1 MKRVAIYYRVST
13 TDQNPQ
19 MQMDE
24 LREYAKSRRLKV
36 VGEFLDEAS
45 GRNNS
50 RRQLEEMLTQVRK
63 RKVDVVLV
71 WKYDRFARST
81 QDLVNTMEEFQSLGV
96 DFISYT
102 QQIDTTTSMGKFF
115 FTIMAG
121 IAEFESDI
129 ISERVR
135 SGMAAAKRKGKHV
148 GRPQT
153 KQAVVSRARALRE
166 SGKSIRE
173 VAKKLGVSPAT
184 VQKYCSAA

>member
-19 MQMDE
+19 MQIDE
-24 LREYAKSRRLKV
+24 LREYAKSRRFKV
-36 VGEFLDEAS
+36 VGEYRDEAS
-45 GRNNS
+45 GRNNW
-50 RRQLEEMLTQVRK
+50 RRQLEEMLKMVRK

-81 QDLVNTMEEFQSLGV
+81 QHLVNKLEEFKSLGV

-148 GRPQT
+148 GRPKT
-153 KQAVVSRARALRE
+153 KQAVVGRARALRQ
-166 SGKSIRE
+166 SGKSVRE
-173 VAKKLGVSPAT
+173 VAKELHISPAT
-184 VQKYCSAA
+184 VQKYCAVA

>member
-1 MKRVAIYYRVST
+1 MKRIAIYYRVST

-24 LREYAKSRRLKV
+24 LREYAKSRGFKV
-36 VGEFLDEAS
+36 VGEYLDEAS

-50 RRQLEEMLTQVRK
+50 RRQLEEMLKQVRK

-81 QDLVNTMEEFQSLGV
+81 QHLVNTLEEFKSLGI

-148 GRPQT
+148 GRPHT
-153 KQAVVSRARALRE
+153 KPTLVNRAQVLRK
-166 SGKSIRE
+166 SGKSIRQ
-173 VAKKLGVSPAT
+173 VAKELRISPAT
-184 VQKYCSAA
+184 VQKYCRAA

>member
-13 TDQNPQ
+13 TDQDPQ
-19 MQMDE
+19 MQIDE
-24 LREYAKSRRLKV
+24 LREYAKSRRFKV
-36 VGEFLDEAS
+36 VGEYRDEAS

-50 RRQLEEMLTQVRK
+50 RRHLEEMLKQVRK

-81 QDLVNTMEEFQSLGV
+81 QHLVNTLEEFKSLGV

-148 GRPQT
+148 GRPHT
-153 KQAVVSRARALRE
+153 KRTLISRAKVLRK
-166 SGKSIRE
+166 SGKSIRQ
-173 VAKKLGVSPAT
+173 VAKELRISAAT
-184 VQKYCSAA
+184 VQKYCRAA

>member
-13 TDQNPQ
+13 TDQDPQ
-19 MQMDE
+19 MQIDE
-24 LREYAKSRRLKV
+24 LREYAKSRRFKV

-45 GRNNS
+45 GRNNL
-50 RRQLEEMLTQVRK
+50 RVQLEEMLKQVGK

-81 QDLVNTMEEFQSLGV
+81 QHLVNTLEEFKSLGV

-135 SGMAAAKRKGKHV
+135 SGMAAARRKGKHV

-153 KQAVVSRARALRE
+153 KQTLVSRAKVLRE

-173 VAKKLGVSPAT
+173 VAKELRISPAT
-184 VQKYCSAA
+184 VQKYCRAA

>member
-13 TDQNPQ
+13 TDQDPQ
-19 MQMDE
+19 MQIDE
-24 LREYAKSRRLKV
+24 LREYAKSRRFKV

-50 RRQLEEMLTQVRK
+50 RVQLEEMLKQVRK

-81 QDLVNTMEEFQSLGV
+81 QHLVNTLEEFKSLGV
-96 DFISYT
+96 DFIRYT

-135 SGMAAAKRKGKHV
+135 SGMAAAKRNGKHV
-148 GRPQT
+148 GRPRT
-153 KQAVVSRARALRE
+153 KPTLVSRAKILRE

-173 VAKKLGVSPAT
+173 VAKELKISPAT
-184 VQKYCSAA
+184 VQKYCRAA

>member
-13 TDQNPQ
+13 TDQSPQ
-19 MQMDE
+19 MQIDE
-24 LREYAKSRRLKV
+24 LREYANSRGFKV

-50 RRQLEEMLTQVRK
+50 RRQLESMLTQVRK

-81 QDLVNTMEEFQSLGV
+81 QHLVNTLEEFKSLGV

-115 FTIMAG
+115 FTVMAG
-121 IAEFESDI
+121 IAEFESDPLPTLMLCVQVDFCC
-129 ISERVR
+129 ISI
-135 SGMAAAKRKGKHV
+135 
-148 GRPQT
+148 PCLQFDN
-153 KQAVVSRARALRE
+153 
-166 SGKSIRE
+166 
-173 VAKKLGVSPAT
+173 
-184 VQKYCSAA
+184 

>member
-13 TDQNPQ
+13 TDQDPQ
-19 MQMDE
+19 MQIDE
-24 LREYAKSRRLKV
+24 LREYAKSRRFKV

-50 RRQLEEMLTQVRK
+50 RVQLEEMLKQVRK

-81 QDLVNTMEEFQSLGV
+81 QHLVNTLEEFKSLGV

-135 SGMAAAKRKGKHV
+135 SGMAAAKRQGKHV
-148 GRPQT
+148 GRPPT
-153 KQAVVSRARALRE
+153 KPTLVSRAKILRE

-173 VAKKLGVSPAT
+173 AAKELHISPAT
-184 VQKYCSAA
+184 VQKYCRAA